1 MAILLATIRQFER
14 RAKIKSKWPSCSDR
28 LAQAFLAVQR
38 AGKEALNS
46 DYAAQFH
53 DWRKKAKRLL
63 FQSATSG
70 KARGLSEV

>member
-1 MAILLATIRQFER
+1 
-14 RAKIKSKWPSCSDR
+14 